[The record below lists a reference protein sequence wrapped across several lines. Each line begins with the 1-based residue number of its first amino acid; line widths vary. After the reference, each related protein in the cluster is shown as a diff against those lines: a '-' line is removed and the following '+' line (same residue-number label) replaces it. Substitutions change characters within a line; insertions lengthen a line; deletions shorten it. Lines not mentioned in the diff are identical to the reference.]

1 MLVEWQSQAAPW
13 YWPYSMRAW
22 IYETFAE
29 YKLAIDSYTEAIR
42 LAPNSPKGYSNRAR
56 VYKMLGMQQLAQKDL
71 KTAERLNST
80 H

>member
-1 MLVEWQSQAAPW
+1 
-13 YWPYSMRAW
+13 MRAC

-42 LAPNSPKGYSNRAR
+42 LKPSYPEPYSNRAR
-56 VYKMLGMQQLAQKDL
+56 VYKMLGMQELAQKDL
-71 KTAERLNST
+71 KTAERLQST